1 VVREIVMLADTNLP
15 AEVVRE
21 IASRVAAE
29 LSVNG
34 PQLSPWLTPKG
45 AATYLRMSLRG
56 LEDMRARGEGPK
68 FSKVNTRLVRYH
80 RADLDAWLQSNGGAR
95 G

>member
-1 VVREIVMLADTNLP
+1 MLAEMHLP

-29 LSVNG
+29 LSVNP
-34 PQLSPWLTPKG
+34 PQSSPWLTPKD

-68 FSKVNTRLVRYH
+68 FSKVNARLVRYH
-80 RADLDAWLQSNGGAR
+80 RANLDAWLQTNGGAR

>member
-1 VVREIVMLADTNLP
+1 MLADTNLP

-21 IASRVAAE
+21 IAARIAGE
-29 LSVNG
+29 LSNQ
-34 PQLSPWLTPKG
+34 PSHWSPWFTPKD
-45 AATYLRMSLRG
+45 AAAYLSMSLRG

-68 FSKVNTRLVRYH
+68 FAKVGSRLVRYH

>member
-1 VVREIVMLADTNLP
+1 MLADMKLP

-34 PQLSPWLTPKG
+34 PSPWLTTRD
-45 AATYLRMSLRG
+45 AATYLSMSYRA

-68 FSKVNTRLVRYH
+68 YARVSTRLVRYH
-80 RADLDAWLQSNGGAR
+80 RADLDAWLQTNGGAP